1 MIVIRRNL
9 VPIGYFSCD
18 RLRAIWLNL
27 FLCSCDNGLSIL
39 TYLTTLVPTDL
50 IVDACSLYARA
61 YYATKGNVDETVIAS
76 MNMAMMIFNPDRIGE
91 CIDRSLFCWDG
102 GQKRDKGRAARPSD
116 YETTKD
122 DVGAGV
128 EFLFST
134 TNIRIEGYEA
144 DDLIATAALG
154 STADHVIIASAD
166 KDLHQL
172 NSDRISVFDI
182 NSKGMVSR
190 REILAKWHVKRPSQ
204 VAIAL
209 AIQGDSADK
218 ISGIKGWGPKKVEKL
233 FKLVTPEME
242 FDTALQT
249 IINQIPT
256 EHLKDFEATLEITLL
271 DPHVPGVPAPSPI
284 VMPEPAKLE
293 QVGLMRLL
301 SYYLPL
307 YRQYGYS
314 QSSTRDREE

>member
-1 MIVIRRNL
+1 M
-9 VPIGYFSCD
+9 
-18 RLRAIWLNL
+18 
-27 FLCSCDNGLSIL
+27 
-39 TYLTTLVPTDL
+39 TDL
-50 IVDACSLYARA
+50 IVDANSLYARA
-61 YYATKGNVDETVIAS
+61 WYAAKEDPVQAAIAS
-76 MNMAMMIFNPDRIGE
+76 LNVAMMIFNPERIGE
-91 CIDRSLFCWDG
+91 RIDRSLFCWDG

-128 EFLFST
+128 EFLFGT

-144 DDLIATAALG
+144 DDLIATAALC
-154 STADHVIIASAD
+154 SHADHVIIASAD

-182 NSKGMVSR
+182 NSRGMVSR
-190 REILAKWHVKRPSQ
+190 REIVSKWHVKRPSQ

-233 FKLVTPEME
+233 FESVTPEME
-242 FDTALQT
+242 FDTALQA
-249 IINQIPT
+249 ILNQIPT
-256 EHLKDFEATLEITLL
+256 EHLKDFEESLEITLL
-271 DPHVPGVPAPSPI
+271 DPHVPGVPSPSP
-284 VMPEPAKLE
+284 VAMPEPAKLE

-307 YRQYGYS
+307 YRQYGHS
-314 QSSTRDREE
+314 TASTRDREE